1 MVFDIRL
8 ILMKR
13 FFGDISPAKVTFT
26 HSLLWIRIFN
36 IPIKSMNTDV
46 GARIANEM
54 GELIMVDAPKS
65 GLAWGPFLRI
75 RVRVDI
81 VRNTGRLYC
90 IS

>member
-1 MVFDIRL
+1 
-8 ILMKR
+8 
-13 FFGDISPAKVTFT
+13 
-26 HSLLWIRIFN
+26 
-36 IPIKSMNTDV
+36 MNTDV